1 VRRPEGVWVVMVGS
15 SLEPSLAALARVR
28 AGLVLG
34 GAVLVLLGGLGAW
47 LLAGAA
53 LRPVE
58 RLWREAAEL
67 HHRDPAGRLAVPGT
81 RDEVAA
87 LARTF
92 NDLLTRLQATLR
104 QQRRLVA
111 DAGHELRSPWRSC
124 APSWS
129 LREGPGAA
137 GPSSPTRP
145 PRPRRRR
152 R

>member
-58 RLWREAAEL
+58 RLWRE
-67 HHRDPAGRLAVPGT
+67 PPSCTIVT
-81 RDEVAA
+81 R
-87 LARTF
+87 R
-92 NDLLTRLQATLR
+92 
-104 QQRRLVA
+104 
-111 DAGHELRSPWRSC
+111 
-124 APSWS
+124 
-129 LREGPGAA
+129 GAW
-137 GPSSPTRP
+137 RP